1 MNLDTTMELL
11 WVNHDKLKY
20 LAYQLG
26 QNGFTM
32 AHSELDR
39 EQMELGS
46 RLLQI
51 EAVIEAYQQDIA
63 AVQVG
68 GQ

>member
-1 MNLDTTMELL
+1 MSLDTTMELL
-11 WVNHDKLKY
+11 WVNHDRLKY
-20 LAYQLG
+20 LTYQLG

-39 EQMELGS
+39 EQMELGN

-51 EAVIEAYQQDIA
+51 EAVIEQYQKEIA

-68 GQ
+68 DQ

>member
-26 QNGFTM
+26 QNGFSM
-32 AHSELDR
+32 AHGELER
-39 EQMELGS
+39 EQMKLGN

-51 EAVIEAYQQDIA
+51 EAVIEQYQQEIST
-63 AVQVG
+63 VQVG